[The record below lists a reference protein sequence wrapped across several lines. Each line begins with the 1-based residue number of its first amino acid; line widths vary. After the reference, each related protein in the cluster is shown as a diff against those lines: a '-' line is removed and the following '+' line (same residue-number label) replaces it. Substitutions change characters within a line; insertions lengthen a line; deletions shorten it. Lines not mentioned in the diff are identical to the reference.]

1 MSHTK
6 VLFSVRI
13 ADKFQLPKARSN
25 PNVIYLHFRAI
36 LFDICQKKQIDIFNK
51 YPDGFKENISEYINY
66 QK

>member
-1 MSHTK
+1 SHTK

-36 LFDICQKKQIDIFNK
+36 LFDICQKSQYFLDF
-51 YPDGFKENISEYINY
+51 FVVLLHTYIIA
-66 QK
+66 QLIAEK